1 VVRAGIGR
9 ALVDQFLSQGDFVC
23 VTSRTSDAV
32 NAVVRLACN
41 STLPDKR
48 VGTTNTQHDAHL
60 ATGAALS
67 LSRSLSVAQ
76 VEELSRTH
84 ADRVVGTVCDVRS
97 PEGVEELAAFAREA
111 MGGVDI
117 WINNA
122 GSNGYSYAPLVDTD
136 PELLKVFGA
145 PSGEPTGAM
154 GTTRCVHSF
163 GLGVTPGW
171 MLRARVRRKS
181 WTPTCWARCC
191 AHARPSRSWRS
202 KKLAATSSTWKYG
215 RPASTHQPP
224 GGVVRVTAG

>member
-1 VVRAGIGR
+1 V
-9 ALVDQFLSQGDFVC
+9 
-23 VTSRTSDAV
+23 
-32 NAVVRLACN
+32 
-41 STLPDKR
+41 
-48 VGTTNTQHDAHL
+48 
-60 ATGAALS
+60 
-67 LSRSLSVAQ
+67 Q
-76 VEELSRTH
+76 VEELSLTH
-84 ADRVVGTVCDVRS
+84 ANRVVGTVCDVRS

-136 PELLKVFGA
+136 PELLKVGLRCTLQ
-145 PSGEPTGAM
+145 PSGEPTRAM
-154 GTTRCVHSF
+154 GTTPCLHRF

-171 MLRARVRRKS
+171 LLRARVRRKL

-202 KKLAATSSTWKYG
+202 KKTEVTSSTWKYG
-215 RPASTHQPP
+215 RPASTYQPP